1 MRSLKASVSINRHV
15 MTFEETVAKL
25 CEYEVTANIKGSKTS
40 NEHAFLNVQ
49 DGVCKFFSAGK
60 CLKGDSCRYRHETP
74 SLPRGG
80 AKGRAKDENFKEKI
94 EKVQAKDDDI
104 DFPDVIKPKKNANGG
119 FKGNCFGCGDPG
131 HTKRDCPKKK
141 DKSKKDRSDANF
153 ADAVDEEWNN
163 MAEEV
168 ATEISEILSVTVQ
181 GPVMDSGASR
191 TISPNRDDFVPG
203 SLRASPNL
211 KLKFGDGVSSKA
223 DGVGTLVV
231 KNPNNNQMVVL
242 YNCILFADC
251 PRTLLSVPQLD
262 SQLQSEIVFKGG
274 RVKVL
279 KGEKVLMSGKKLT
292 DRLYHM
298 DVEMVRGVDIPAE
311 RVEWIMREEITK
323 NEMNFSAVVKSVGSD
338 VVVPPLTAESVRL
351 APENAEELME
361 MHACLK
367 HANFRDLR
375 AVLQLPPEK
384 FESCVNCPHCAVFKG
399 GKALPLKETT
409 ENRARVVLQRICIDL
424 IKGPALTAKGETG
437 ALISADQASLRVFCD
452 PLKLKSAAGQT
463 FSSA

>member
-1 MRSLKASVSINRHV
+1 MLFDLDAHPWNGREEADEVIRSHRVAAYMCLMRCISPELDYLSAGVKIGDARALYKKIHVRFAKATEEKLREANNSFSRSELRQKPTWDVSQYAGEVVKAAQKISEFGGQEPTEAQQRAALLEGLLPKFDEFVRSLKASVSINRHV

-80 AKGRAKDENFKEKI
+80 AKGRAKDKNFKEKI
-94 EKVQAKDDDI
+94 EKVQAKDDD

-298 DVEMVRGVDIPAE
+298 DVE
-311 RVEWIMREEITK
+311 W
-323 NEMNFSAVVKSVGSD
+323 
-338 VVVPPLTAESVRL
+338 
-351 APENAEELME
+351 
-361 MHACLK
+361 
-367 HANFRDLR
+367 
-375 AVLQLPPEK
+375 
-384 FESCVNCPHCAVFKG
+384 
-399 GKALPLKETT
+399 
-409 ENRARVVLQRICIDL
+409 
-424 IKGPALTAKGETG
+424 
-437 ALISADQASLRVFCD
+437 
-452 PLKLKSAAGQT
+452 
-463 FSSA
+463 